1 LPTQRN
7 PRLDAVLWAA
17 CVALVIILADRA
29 AKLIIVRVLEVHESI
44 PVIKG
49 FFSLT
54 HLRNRA
60 GVFGLGPQNPLIFTV
75 ASCAALVF
83 LVYLFRTLEPQRRL
97 QHVAFGLITG
107 GAVGNLIDRVFG
119 GERVF
124 QGAVTD
130 FLDFSIRGHHWPPF
144 NIADSAITVGVGL
157 FLFSAFLSSRREV
170 TDASGYS

>member
-1 LPTQRN
+1 MQRN
-7 PRLDAVLWAA
+7 PGFRAGLLVA
-17 CVALVIILADRA
+17 CVALGIILVDRA
-29 AKLIIVRVLEVHESI
+29 TKLIIVRALEVHESI
-44 PVIKG
+44 PVIGG

-60 GVFGLGPQNPLIFTV
+60 GVFGLGPQNPLIFTI

-83 LVYLFRTLEPQRRL
+83 LVYLFRTLEPHRRL
-97 QHVAFGLITG
+97 QHVAFGLIMG
-107 GAVGNLIDRVFG
+107 GALGNLIDRVFG
-119 GERVF
+119 GERIF

-157 FLFSAFLSSRREV
+157 FLFRAVLSS
-170 TDASGYS
+170 